1 MSRPVSNRTTKAIS
15 LRIEE
20 ALEERLRA
28 LADEERRPISNMAEI
43 IFEIGLDVYEGREPK
58 VPTTRVKT
66 KGTK

>member
-1 MSRPVSNRTTKAIS
+1 MSRPVSTRRTKVLS

-58 VPTTRVKT
+58 VPTTKVKT
-66 KGTK
+66 RVAK